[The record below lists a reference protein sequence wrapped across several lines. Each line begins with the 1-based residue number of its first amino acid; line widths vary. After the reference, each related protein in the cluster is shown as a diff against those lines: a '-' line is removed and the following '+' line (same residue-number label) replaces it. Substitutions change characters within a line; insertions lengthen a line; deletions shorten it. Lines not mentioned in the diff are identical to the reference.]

1 MCLKVIENQKVL
13 FDQSI
18 QEIKMLKLI
27 HNNCNVDEF
36 NIMKIFDYFY
46 WREHLVLVT
55 ELLGEN
61 LYEYD
66 RKRRASNNSQVFNL
80 QK

>member
-1 MCLKVIENQKVL
+1 
-13 FDQSI
+13 
-18 QEIKMLKLI
+18 MLKLI

-66 RKRRASNNSQVFNL
+66 RKRRALNNSPVFNL